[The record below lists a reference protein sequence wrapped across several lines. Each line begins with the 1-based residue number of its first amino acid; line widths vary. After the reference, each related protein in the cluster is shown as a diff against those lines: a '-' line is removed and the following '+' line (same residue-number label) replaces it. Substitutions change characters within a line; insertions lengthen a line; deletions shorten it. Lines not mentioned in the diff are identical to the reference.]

1 MSMNILN
8 DISKVYMEQVSAK
21 PDFLDLDKDGNKKE
35 PMKKASKEV
44 EAPKERLKTDRNM
57 FSIPKGEQ
65 EAARE
70 RLLAKARAKREKMKE
85 SLDPVGQ
92 EDADIDNDGDT
103 DSSDKYLHKRRKA
116 IGKAISKK
124 SVKESSYYDP
134 MDDDDFDH
142 DEAEKNRGVSGKNN
156 PKGGKALG
164 KKKKNV
170 KEGFSN
176 WRQDLSE
183 VMDDIEANKQVKE
196 KKVNN
201 KIKINPEMKEAVE
214 QLGGELVEM
223 VELDEKALSKQQ
235 QKFMGMV
242 YAVKKGDM
250 KAPSPEVAKAAAGM
264 TKQQAKDFAKTKHK
278 GLPNVKEEMDDSTE
292 MKTTPMDNDKKME
305 QQRKKIQMQK
315 IKDLTTRIQ
324 AARKGVY

>member
-8 DISKVYMEQVSAK
+8 DISKVYMEQVASN

-35 PMKKASKEV
+35 SMKKASKEV

-92 EDADIDNDGDT
+92 EDSDIDNDGDT

-116 IGKAISKK
+116 IGKAIAKK

-142 DEAEKNRGVSGKNN
+142 D
-156 PKGGKALG
+156 
-164 KKKKNV
+164 
-170 KEGFSN
+170 GFSN
-176 WRQDLSE
+176 LDEFIAGVNPTNSGSVFAIDQSE
-183 VMDDIEANKQVKE
+183 PTPAGYVVRWN
-196 KKVNN
+196 
-201 KIKINPEMKEAVE
+201 AVE
-214 QLGGELVEM
+214 GRAYSVYWAETLSAGFSPLASGIPYPQNSYTDTVHTANDGGFYYIDV
-223 VELDEKALSKQQ
+223 QI
-235 QKFMGMV
+235 
-242 YAVKKGDM
+242 
-250 KAPSPEVAKAAAGM
+250 
-264 TKQQAKDFAKTKHK
+264 
-278 GLPNVKEEMDDSTE
+278 LP
-292 MKTTPMDNDKKME
+292 
-305 QQRKKIQMQK
+305 
-315 IKDLTTRIQ
+315 
-324 AARKGVY
+324 